1 MMDNIGL
8 GVLASATAA
17 AIISFA
23 LLRRSVASKEPSTLR
38 RVIPSPRQTLLPKLS
53 PAQANALA
61 YPPNFF
67 PGARDVETH
76 YGTMRVYEWGS
87 VDGMK
92 VLLLHGDTT
101 PAPMFAPIAE
111 SLAKKG
117 CRVMIIGR
125 FVSAFF

>member
-1 MMDNIGL
+1 MDNLGL

-23 LLRRSVASKEPSTLR
+23 LLRRSVPSHEPATLR
-38 RVIPSPRQTLLPKLS
+38 RVVPSPRQTLLPNLT
-53 PAQANALA
+53 PAQSKALA
-61 YPPNFF
+61 YPPDLF
-67 PGARDVETH
+67 PGARDVQTH
-76 YGTMRVYEWGS
+76 YGIMRVYEWGP

-92 VLLLHGDTT
+92 VLLIHGDTT

-111 SLAKKG
+111 ILVKKG

-125 FVSAFF
+125 FISAFL